1 MLKELLEAKIDAIRK
16 GDIGKAWAIDDMLF
30 YSRLDPADPDR
41 KEKVLRHRKDMRMR
55 KALYQAQ
62 KVIDVTGK
70 PLNFDDKYI
79 AINEAIDA
87 AVERFEDAPCP
98 KHAADLLGLEEC
110 LNLLLG
116 PITVEEPEQT
126 ETET

>member
-1 MLKELLEAKIDAIRK
+1 MLKELYAARIDAMSK
-16 GDIGKAWAIDDMLF
+16 GDIGKMWAVDDMIF
-30 YSRLDPADPDR
+30 YARLDPADPDR
-41 KEKVLRHRKDMRMR
+41 EEKVLRHRKGMRR
-55 KALYQAQ
+55 QKALYQAQ

-70 PLNFDDKYI
+70 PLNFDDKYT
-79 AINEAIDA
+79 AIIEAMDA
-87 AVERFEDAPCP
+87 AVERFEQAPCP